1 MLSGGGGGF
10 TIVPC
15 LAENLLCDLYI
26 IKGDRT
32 IPHHLHFFVALAS
45 YHHYVPRTG
54 FMNRESYGRFAIRLR
69 LIFRSRALQSD
80 HGIVDNC
87 ERIFAARV
95 IGGQHHEITAPAG
108 GLAHYWALGAIA
120 IAAAAKHSDHPTFLA
135 STLDKLATES
145 REIAECIVGMGIIH
159 DDGKRLL
166 AIDSLKAAGD
176 ASQRFHATYDRLLGT
191 VAGISSTSRSQDVVH
206 VHLSNKRREQRNR
219 SPGGDEIKPRAA

>member
-15 LAENLLCDLYI
+15 LAQNLLRDLHI

-45 YHHYVPRTG
+45 DHHYVPRTG

-69 LIFRSRALQSD
+69 LIFRSRALQAN
-80 HGIVDNC
+80 HGIVNNC

-95 IGGQHHEITAPAG
+95 IGGQHNEIAAPTG
-108 GLAHYWALGAIA
+108 GLAHYGTFGTIPVAS
-120 IAAAAKHSDHPTFLA
+120 AAKHGDYLAYLA
-135 STLDKLATES
+135 STPDKLATEG
-145 REIAECIVGMGIIH
+145 REIAKCIVGMGIVH
-159 DDGKRLL
+159 DDRKRLF

-176 ASQRFHATYDRLLGT
+176 ASQRFDAACDSLLIAIT
-191 VAGISSTSRSQDVVH
+191 RISRGRRSQDVVH
-206 VHLSNKRREQRNR
+206 VHLSDKR
-219 SPGGDEIKPRAA
+219 

>member
-1 MLSGGGGGF
+1 MRIRIQQFARAAASWILSGSGGSSF

-15 LAENLLCDLYI
+15 LAENLLCDLHI

-45 YHHYVPRTG
+45 DHHYVPRTG

-145 REIAECIVGMGIIH
+145 REIAECIIGMRIVH
-159 DDGKRLL
+159 DDRKRLF

-176 ASQRFHATYDRLLGT
+176 ASQRFDAACDSLLIAIT
-191 VAGISSTSRSQDVVH
+191 RISRGRRSQDVVH
-206 VHLSNKRREQRNR
+206 VHLSDK
-219 SPGGDEIKPRAA
+219 

>member
-1 MLSGGGGGF
+1 MRIRIQQFARAAASWILSGSGGSSF

-95 IGGQHHEITAPAG
+95 IGGQHHEITAPA
-108 GLAHYWALGAIA
+108 
-120 IAAAAKHSDHPTFLA
+120 AAARMLYTFTFPIRGENSGIVPSGVIRSSRVPRGVISTFSAWKSPLA
-135 STLDKLATES
+135 S
-145 REIAECIVGMGIIH
+145 
-159 DDGKRLL
+159 
-166 AIDSLKAAGD
+166 
-176 ASQRFHATYDRLLGT
+176 
-191 VAGISSTSRSQDVVH
+191 
-206 VHLSNKRREQRNR
+206 
-219 SPGGDEIKPRAA
+219 P